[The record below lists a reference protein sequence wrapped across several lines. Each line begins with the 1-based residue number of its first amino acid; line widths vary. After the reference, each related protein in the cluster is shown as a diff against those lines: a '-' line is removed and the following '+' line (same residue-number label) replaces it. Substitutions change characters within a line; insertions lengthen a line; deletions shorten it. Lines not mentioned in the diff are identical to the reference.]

1 MCVDR
6 LNPNRTE
13 LITYPPTPQLHPPI
27 HLEERQRLDKVMAK
41 LRAETAQGS
50 VIALQEV
57 SRGWAGHL
65 HTFFARAGYHFVHCK
80 SYAGWALERRCCLYG
95 GGSCCPDP
103 N

>member
-1 MCVDR
+1 M
-6 LNPNRTE
+6 
-13 LITYPPTPQLHPPI
+13 ITYPPPTPQLHPPI
-27 HLEERQRLDKVMAK
+27 HLVERPRLDKVLAK

-65 HTFFARAGYHFVHCK
+65 HTFFARAGYHFVHCE
-80 SYAGWALERRCCLYG
+80 SYVGVGFFERRCCLYG
-95 GGSCCPDP
+95 GGSCCPNP